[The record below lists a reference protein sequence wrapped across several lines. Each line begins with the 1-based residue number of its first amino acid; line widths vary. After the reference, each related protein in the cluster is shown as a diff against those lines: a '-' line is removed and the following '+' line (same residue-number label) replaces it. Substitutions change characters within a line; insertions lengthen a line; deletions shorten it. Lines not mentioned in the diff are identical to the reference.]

1 MQLSINQKN
10 FSCLALA
17 LLGTALVNFGE
28 QPDPLPS
35 WNEGPNKAAI
45 VEFVETVTTPESPGF
60 VSESRRIA
68 VIDNDGTLWTEQ
80 PLYFQA
86 LYLFQRIKEI
96 APEHPEWK
104 TKEPF
109 ASVLQGDLKKALSGG
124 ERALLEMTLA
134 THAGLTEDE
143 FSDSVRRFLSSA
155 RHQTIGRLLTDMVYQ
170 PMLELLDFLKANNFK
185 VFIVSGGGIEFV
197 RVFSENIYGI
207 PPERVVGSSLD
218 AKYEIRDGQPV
229 IIKQASID
237 LIDDHDGKPVGIH
250 RYIGRR
256 PILAIGNSDGDFEM
270 LEYVTSGDGP
280 RFGIIIHHDD
290 REREFAY
297 DRDSSIGRSAR
308 VLDEGPQR
316 GWKIVS
322 MKSDWKVIYPEEKT
336 GPSLLD

>member
-1 MQLSINQKN
+1 MHLPITQRSIN
-10 FSCLALA
+10 CLALA
-17 LLGTALVNFGE
+17 LFGAALVAYGK
-28 QPDPLPS
+28 QRDPLPS
-35 WNEGPNKAAI
+35 WTEGPNKASI
-45 VEFVETVTTPESPGF
+45 IEFVETVTTPGSPKF
-60 VSESRRIA
+60 VPESRRIA
-68 VIDNDGTLWTEQ
+68 AIDNDGTLWTEQ

-86 LYLFQRIKEI
+86 LYLLQRIKEI

-109 ASVLQGDLKKALSGG
+109 ASVLQGNLKKALSGG
-124 ERALLEMTLA
+124 EKALLEMTLA

-155 RHQTIGRLLTDMVYQ
+155 RHPTTGHLLTDMVYQ

-197 RVFSENIYGI
+197 RIFSENLYGI

-218 AKYEIRDGQPV
+218 AKYEFRDGQPV
-229 IIKQASID
+229 IVKQASID
-237 LIDDHDGKPVGIH
+237 LIDDHAGKPVGIH

-270 LEYVTSGDGP
+270 LEYVTTGDGP
-280 RFGIIIHHDD
+280 RLGMIIHHDD
-290 REREFAY
+290 PEREFAY

-316 GWKIVS
+316 GWKIIS
-322 MKSDWKVIYPEEKT
+322 MQSDWKVIHPEEKK
-336 GPSLLD
+336 